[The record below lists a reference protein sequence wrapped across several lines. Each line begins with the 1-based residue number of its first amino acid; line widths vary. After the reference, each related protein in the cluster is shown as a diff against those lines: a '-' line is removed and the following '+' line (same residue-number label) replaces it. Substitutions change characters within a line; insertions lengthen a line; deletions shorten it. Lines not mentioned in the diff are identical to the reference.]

1 MKLTIV
7 LFFLALLPSLCF
19 GQGSQAEL
27 KFHEGSNLY
36 INGNPQQA
44 LSAVQ
49 EGLKAEPGNR
59 KLQALK
65 KLLEDQKK
73 EEEQKKKE
81 EQQKNQDKKDQQNKD
96 KKEQENKDKQDQQ
109 KKDQEKKEQEQKE
122 KEQKEREEKEEQQK
136 DQEEKEQQEK
146 EKDKKN
152 FDPEV
157 EDKLKE
163 MQIDPEK
170 ARMLLEAMR
179 NQEIQYLQQRKRE
192 QTKRRDPS
200 KPDW

>member
-1 MKLTIV
+1 MKLIPV
-7 LFFLALLPSLCF
+7 FIFFSLLTTACLA
-19 GQGSQAEL
+19 QGTQAEA

-36 INGNPQQA
+36 INGNPQGA
-44 LSAVQ
+44 LAAVQ
-49 EGLKAEPGNR
+49 DGLRADPRNQ

-73 EEEQKKKE
+73 EEEKKKKE
-81 EQQKNQDKKDQQNKD
+81 EQQKNQDKKNQENKD

-109 KKDQEKKEQEQKE
+109 KKEQEQKQKEQQEREQKE
-122 KEQKEREEKEEQQK
+122 KQQKEREEKEK
-136 DQEEKEQQEK
+136 QEE
-146 EKDKKN
+146 EKDKKD
-152 FDPEV
+152 FDPKV
-157 EDKLKE
+157 EEKLKE
-163 MQIDPEK
+163 MKIDPEK
-170 ARMLLEAMR
+170 AKMLLEAMR